1 MRELLTYSGCAHN
14 LALEQIAE
22 RNKIKAFK
30 NNDLA
35 ILFKSREESE
45 KSG

>member
-1 MRELLTYSGCAHN
+1 M
-14 LALEQIAE
+14 AE

-35 ILFKSREESE
+35 IIFKSREESG